1 MPVYDPRVGSDP
13 VRIETGR
20 TSSYRIE
27 TLDATAE
34 LNRLEAQVRLVAQME
49 LPALRNAG
57 LATDAHFL
65 DLGCGPGYFSELAA
79 GELVPEGRVTGVDV
93 DGALLEPA
101 RRRATERGSAIEY
114 VLASGVD
121 IPLPDDA
128 VDFAYARFLFQH
140 LDRPMDVLAE
150 MRRVV
155 RPGGV
160 VMVMD
165 TDDAGL
171 LVHPEPPGWAALLE
185 AAARS
190 QADRGGDRGVG
201 RRLRGMLVDAG
212 LDDVRASAR
221 ILTTDHVPPAAFVHV
236 TTAFKTEGLDP
247 AYIDPE
253 AAADTLAALREAAD
267 RPDFFGHALGYGAWG
282 VVR

>member
-1 MPVYDPRVGSDP
+1 MHVYDSRVGSDP
-13 VRIETGR
+13 LRIETGR

-27 TLDATAE
+27 TLDAAAE
-34 LNRLEAQVRLVAQME
+34 LTRLEAQVRLVAQME

-57 LATDAHFL
+57 LSPTAHLL
-65 DLGCGPGYFSELAA
+65 DLGCGPGFFAELAA
-79 GELVPEGRVTGVDV
+79 VELVPEGRVTGVDV

-101 RRRATERGSAIEY
+101 RARSAERESAIEY

-121 IPLPDDA
+121 IPLPDHA

-171 LVHPEPPGWAALLE
+171 LVHPEPPGWRELLE
-185 AAARS
+185 AAAAS
-190 QADRGGDRGVG
+190 QRDRGGDRRVG
-201 RRLRGMLVDAG
+201 RRLRGMLADAG
-212 LDDVRASAR
+212 LRDVRASAR

-236 TTAFKTEGLDP
+236 TTAFKTEGLDTR
-247 AYIDPE
+247 YVDP
-253 AAADTLAALREAAD
+253 AAAEDTLNALREAAA

-282 VVR
+282 EVP

>member
-1 MPVYDPRVGSDP
+1 VGSDP

-27 TLDATAE
+27 KLDAAAE
-34 LNRLEAQVRLVAQME
+34 LTRLEAQVRLVAQME

-57 LATDAHFL
+57 LRPDSHLL
-65 DLGCGPGYFSELAA
+65 DLGCGPGYFAELAVT
-79 GELVPEGRVTGVDV
+79 ELVPEGRVTGVDV
-93 DGALLEPA
+93 DGALLDPA
-101 RRRATERGSAIEY
+101 RARAANRGSSIEY
-114 VLASGVD
+114 VLASGVA
-121 IPLPDDA
+121 IPLPDDS

-140 LDRPMDVLAE
+140 LDRPLDVLAE

-171 LVHPEPPGWAALLE
+171 LIHPQPSGWSELLE

-190 QADRGGDRGVG
+190 QKGRGGDRSVG
-201 RRLRGMLVDAG
+201 RKLRGMLVQAG
-212 LDDVRASAR
+212 LHEVHASAR
-221 ILTTDHVPPAAFVHV
+221 ILTTDHVPPRDFIHV
-236 TTAFKTEGLDP
+236 TTAFKAEGLDP
-247 AYIDPE
+247 LYIAPQ
-253 AAADTLAALREAAD
+253 AAAETLAALREAAD

-282 VVR
+282 TVP